1 MAGAGPKTRRRFRQ
15 WMLTKL
21 WRLRQWMLTMLTKLR
36 TAMEDKMHWEGEW
49 QQMHVTSPCAT
60 SNPGLWTMPS
70 DNGPSRK
77 RFYTACVC
85 CKRPLTI
92 DVLKSPLH
100 GSWRYYDEKFAYMAA
115 IWGADQGY
123 ALGALVLGQRLRELG
138 TRADLVLL
146 HTDDVPSN
154 YLTLLKRFWL
164 LRLVDYI
171 DGARSLYLTKGTNFD
186 GVFTKINAWA
196 ATEYNKVLLLDIDM
210 IPLQSLDELFTL
222 STPAAMARG
231 NHDFDHG
238 DWISGS
244 KFFRGDKDDWPWAQG
259 GGINAG
265 VILLEPDKCVFERMW
280 DEVTTELHPEHIA
293 GSGPEQDYLS
303 RFFAAAPWHHISV
316 SYNFQPHHVLFA
328 LEYYLETAHVYEN
341 GCLRG

>member
-1 MAGAGPKTRRRFRQ
+1 MAGAGPKTRRRFWQ

-36 TAMEDKMHWEGEW
+36 TTMEDKMHWEGEW
-49 QQMHVTSPCAT
+49 QQMHLTSPCAT
-60 SNPGLWTMPS
+60 SNPGFRAMAS

-77 RFYTACVC
+77 RFHAACVC

-154 YLTLLKRFWL
+154 YLALLNRFWL
-164 LRLVDYI
+164 LRQVDYI
-171 DGARSLYLTKGTNFD
+171 DGARSLYLSKGTNFD
-186 GVFTKINAWA
+186 GVKINAWA
-196 ATEYNKVLLLDIDM
+196 ATQYNKVLLL
-210 IPLQSLDELFTL
+210 
-222 STPAAMARG
+222 
-231 NHDFDHG
+231 
-238 DWISGS
+238 S
-244 KFFRGDKDDWPWAQG
+244 KVR
-259 GGINAG
+259 
-265 VILLEPDKCVFERMW
+265 
-280 DEVTTELHPEHIA
+280 
-293 GSGPEQDYLS
+293 
-303 RFFAAAPWHHISV
+303 
-316 SYNFQPHHVLFA
+316 
-328 LEYYLETAHVYEN
+328 
-341 GCLRG
+341 